1 MRSILDEI
9 LESKLTAILPSI
21 LDAKLKAY
29 EEWMTFF
36 NTSFETMKV
45 KMDNLE
51 KQTKTLAQE
60 NDRLR
65 SDSAKMTKE
74 ISDLRSAIDDQ
85 ARYTRRECLQ
95 IRGVPDISRGY
106 KRNCEENWNVD

>member
-1 MRSILDEI
+1 MAREKTKMEAMLRSI
-9 LESKLTAILPSI
+9 LESKLTATLSSI

-29 EEWMTFF
+29 KESMTFF
-36 NTSFETMKV
+36 NSSFEIMKV

-65 SDSAKMTKE
+65 RDSAKMTKQ

-85 ARYTRRECLQ
+85 
-95 IRGVPDISRGY
+95 V
-106 KRNCEENWNVD
+106 

>member
-1 MRSILDEI
+1 MAREKTKMEAMLRSILDEI
-9 LESKLTAILPSI
+9 LESKLTATLSSI

-29 EEWMTFF
+29 KESMTFF
-36 NTSFETMKV
+36 NSSFEIMKV
-45 KMDNLE
+45 EMDNLE

-65 SDSAKMTKE
+65 RDSAKMTKQ

-85 ARYTRRECLQ
+85 
-95 IRGVPDISRGY
+95 V
-106 KRNCEENWNVD
+106 

>member
-1 MRSILDEI
+1 MAREKTKMEAMLRSILDEI
-9 LESKLTAILPSI
+9 LASKLTATLSSI

-29 EEWMTFF
+29 KESMTFF
-36 NTSFETMKV
+36 NSSFEIMKV

-65 SDSAKMTKE
+65 RDSAKMTKE

-85 ARYTRRECLQ
+85 
-95 IRGVPDISRGY
+95 V
-106 KRNCEENWNVD
+106 

>member
-1 MRSILDEI
+1 MLRSILDKI
-9 LESKLTAILPSI
+9 LESKLTATLSSI

-29 EEWMTFF
+29 KESMTFF
-36 NTSFETMKV
+36 NSSFEIMKV
-45 KMDNLE
+45 KIDNLE

-65 SDSAKMTKE
+65 RDSAKMTKE

-85 ARYTRRECLQ
+85 
-95 IRGVPDISRGY
+95 V
-106 KRNCEENWNVD
+106 

>member
-1 MRSILDEI
+1 MLRSILDEI
-9 LESKLTAILPSI
+9 LESKLTATLSSI

-29 EEWMTFF
+29 KESMTFF
-36 NTSFETMKV
+36 NSSFEIMKV

-65 SDSAKMTKE
+65 RDSAKMTKE

-85 ARYTRRECLQ
+85 
-95 IRGVPDISRGY
+95 V
-106 KRNCEENWNVD
+106 

>member
-1 MRSILDEI
+1 MLRSI
-9 LESKLTAILPSI
+9 LESKLTATLSSI

-29 EEWMTFF
+29 KESMTFF
-36 NTSFETMKV
+36 NSSFEIMKV
-45 KMDNLE
+45 EMDNLE

-65 SDSAKMTKE
+65 RDSAKMTKQ

-85 ARYTRRECLQ
+85 
-95 IRGVPDISRGY
+95 V
-106 KRNCEENWNVD
+106 

>member
-1 MRSILDEI
+1 MRSILDEV
-9 LESKLTAILPSI
+9 LESKLTATLSSI

-29 EEWMTFF
+29 KESMTFF
-36 NTSFETMKV
+36 NSSFEIMKV

-65 SDSAKMTKE
+65 RNSAKMTKE
-74 ISDLRSAIDDQ
+74 ISDLHSAIDDQ
-85 ARYTRRECLQ
+85 A
-95 IRGVPDISRGY
+95 
-106 KRNCEENWNVD
+106 

>member
-1 MRSILDEI
+1 MAREKTKMEAMLRSI
-9 LESKLTAILPSI
+9 LESKLTATLSSI

-29 EEWMTFF
+29 KESMTFF
-36 NTSFETMKV
+36 NSSFEIMKV

-65 SDSAKMTKE
+65 RDSAKMT
-74 ISDLRSAIDDQ
+74 DQ
-85 ARYTRRECLQ
+85 RFTFRHR
-95 IRGVPDISRGY
+95 
-106 KRNCEENWNVD
+106 

>member
-1 MRSILDEI
+1 MAREKTKMEAMLRSI
-9 LESKLTAILPSI
+9 LESKLTATSSSI

-29 EEWMTFF
+29 KESMTFF
-36 NTSFETMKV
+36 NSSFEIMKV

-65 SDSAKMTKE
+65 RDSAKMT
-74 ISDLRSAIDDQ
+74 DQ
-85 ARYTRRECLQ
+85 RFTFRHR
-95 IRGVPDISRGY
+95 
-106 KRNCEENWNVD
+106 

>member
-1 MRSILDEI
+1 MTREKTKMEAMLRSI
-9 LESKLTAILPSI
+9 LESKLTTTLSSI

-29 EEWMTFF
+29 KESMTFF
-36 NTSFETMKV
+36 NSSFEIMKV
-45 KMDNLE
+45 RMDNLE

-65 SDSAKMTKE
+65 RDSAKMAKE

-85 ARYTRRECLQ
+85 
-95 IRGVPDISRGY
+95 V
-106 KRNCEENWNVD
+106 